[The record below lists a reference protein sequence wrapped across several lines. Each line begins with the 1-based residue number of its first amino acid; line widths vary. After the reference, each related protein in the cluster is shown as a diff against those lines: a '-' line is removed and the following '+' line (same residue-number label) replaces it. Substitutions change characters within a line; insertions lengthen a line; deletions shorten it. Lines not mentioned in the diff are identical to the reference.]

1 MAQAEMEPEGTV
13 PHVYVEA
20 TESEGRCPEN
30 ENIVYLRLR
39 SAELGRGAIVGQ
51 MAPQLIAEW
60 KELARQE
67 AKRFPASAR
76 VLTVAA
82 RASGE
87 LDVARRAVVAN
98 PHYAPASVALAEAMI
113 DAGDPIGALKVLDGV
128 GSLDATSDGFV
139 ALGRARLATRD
150 FKGALKAAT
159 AALRHRQIDLVEPD
173 AGDPRPSAAAHE
185 IAARAALALRRY
197 DVAAGHLLQADSHT
211 PGARELLDHPTPE
224 LRRALR
230 AHERPNRRP

>member
-1 MAQAEMEPEGTV
+1 MEPEGTV
-13 PHVYVEA
+13 RHVYVEA

-30 ENIVYLRLR
+30 EKIAYVRVR
-39 SAELGRGAIVGQ
+39 SAELGRGALVGQ

-60 KELARQE
+60 KDLARQE

-82 RASGE
+82 RASGD
-87 LDVARRAVVAN
+87 LDLARRAVKADPN
-98 PHYAPASVALAEAMI
+98 YAPASVALAQAMI
-113 DAGDPIGALKVLDGV
+113 GAGDPSGALKVLAGV
-128 GSLDATSDGFV
+128 ASLDATSDGLV

-150 FKGALKAAT
+150 FKGAAKAAT
-159 AALRHRQIDLVEPD
+159 AALSHRQIDLVEPD

-185 IAARAALALRRY
+185 IAARAALGLGRY
-197 DVAAGHLLQADSHT
+197 DDAAGHLLQADSHS
-211 PGARELLDHPTPE
+211 PGVRELLEHPTPE

-230 AHERPNRRP
+230 AQHRPAQRP